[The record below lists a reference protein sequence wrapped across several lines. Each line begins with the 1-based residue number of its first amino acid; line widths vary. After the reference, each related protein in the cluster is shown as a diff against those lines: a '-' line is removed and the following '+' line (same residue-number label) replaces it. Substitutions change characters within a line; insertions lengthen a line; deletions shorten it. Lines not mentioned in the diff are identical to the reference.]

1 MIEKQE
7 ETHTKPLPLLINF
20 KYGEK
25 DKKIYRL
32 AKIKLE
38 DFSYNTIISLVKAYK
53 PIKKNENILLLLC
66 KTGLKEQLIIK
77 NENEFESFKNSDY
90 FWIYLDKS
98 NIKLEFFFKKQME
111 IIENNNKNLDK
122 IYHDLISDSN
132 SKIILDCILNYV
144 VQDKDLTEKLFTDL
158 KDKNVINR
166 DDINKEEFSKKLIS
180 NLFSN
185 IKENYDTMLNTRSSF
200 GNLKL
205 NMSFTKIA
213 NVSNDDIEQN
223 KDIKPFSELYNNNEI
238 EDYSS
243 QIVRDTLS
251 SIQIIK

>member
-25 DKKIYRL
+25 DKKTYRL